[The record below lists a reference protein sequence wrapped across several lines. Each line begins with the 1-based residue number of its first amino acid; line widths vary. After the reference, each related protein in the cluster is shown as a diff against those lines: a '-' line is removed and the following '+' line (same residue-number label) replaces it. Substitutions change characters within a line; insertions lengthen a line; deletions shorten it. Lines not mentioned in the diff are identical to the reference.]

1 MLFNHNT
8 KAQGSFKVSVVD
20 AVTGVVKRALPRQQ
34 NLILD
39 AGLDQL
45 ATRSWFG
52 CMTHI
57 AVGTGTTPTKVAVDG
72 TASQTGT
79 TVTLSGS
86 SYSFVSGDVGS
97 WLKWSSGA
105 EAKITA
111 FTDATTVTVS
121 PSQSVSS
128 GSLVGLFRCNQTAL
142 ATEVKRAGGLNNTAT
157 IWPSY
162 VESDG
167 NNSQGYSWNA
177 TTGVITLR
185 RTIDQTAESGTVVY
199 TEAGVSWS
207 ASAGNLFSR
216 VVFDTPVTVNNGEKI
231 RVQYNLQLTI
241 PYASTSERPTND
253 VNIAI
258 SGWPYPYTITSI
270 TSTGAGFTVTLSAT
284 HHYIA
289 GSKINI
295 AGTSVG
301 GYNAEWTV
309 ASITSTTVVVTSAAN
324 LGSSSGGTCT
334 GNTKANIYQYWYPI
348 QGIGPQ
354 VTNLSAGSG
363 WPSTNGL
370 PNSYS
375 WTSAQSSLWD
385 GSGTGSPTEVDTF
398 SVVPKFYIP
407 TSRITPG
414 GTIASLLTLT
424 AGVMSSSNVA
434 AAYTNGNFYRDYTAV
449 FASGSATATN
459 IRTLFVSPASTLSSG
474 QSYGGIL
481 IDFQEVQRKDSIA
494 ALNLTFRRS
503 WSRVLA

>member
-20 AVTGVVKRALPRQQ
+20 AITGVVKRALPSQQ

-39 AGLDQL
+39 TGLDQL

-52 CMTHI
+52 CMQYI
-57 AVGTGTTPTKVAVDG
+57 AVGTGTTATKVAVSG

-86 SYSFVSGDVGS
+86 AYSFVSGDVGS

-111 FTDATTVTVS
+111 FTNATTVTVS
-121 PSQSVSS
+121 PSQSVAS

-142 ATEVKRAGGLNNTAT
+142 ATETKRTGGLNNTTT

-167 NNSQGYSWNA
+167 NNSQGFSWNA

-241 PYASTSERPTND
+241 PYASTSGRPTND
-253 VNIAI
+253 VSIAI
-258 SGWPYPYTITSI
+258 SGWPYSYSVSSI
-270 TSTGAGFTVTLSAT
+270 TSTGSNFTVTLGAT
-284 HHYIA
+284 HHFIA
-289 GSKINI
+289 GSKINL

-309 ASITSTTVVVTSAAN
+309 ASVTSTTVVVTSAAN
-324 LGSSSGGTCT
+324 LGSASGGTCV

-348 QGIGPQ
+348 QGIGPS
-354 VTNLSAGSG
+354 TTSLSAGSG

-375 WTSAQSSLWD
+375 WTNALASLWD
-385 GSGTGSPTEVDTF
+385 GAWTSSSISVDNFVITPTWW
-398 SVVPKFYIP
+398 IP
-407 TSRITPG
+407 TTRITPG
-414 GTIASLLTLT
+414 GTIASTLT
-424 AGVMSSSNVA
+424 VSAGVASTSNTAV
-434 AAYTNGNFYRDYTAV
+434 AYTNGNFYRDYTSV
-449 FASGSATATN
+449 FASGAATATN
-459 IRTLFVSPASTLSSG
+459 IRTMFVSAGPMTVNNA
-474 QSYGGIL
+474 YAGIL
-481 IDFQEVQRKDSIA
+481 LDFQEVQRKDSTA
-494 ALNLTFRRS
+494 ALTLTFRRS
-503 WSRVLA
+503 WSRTLA